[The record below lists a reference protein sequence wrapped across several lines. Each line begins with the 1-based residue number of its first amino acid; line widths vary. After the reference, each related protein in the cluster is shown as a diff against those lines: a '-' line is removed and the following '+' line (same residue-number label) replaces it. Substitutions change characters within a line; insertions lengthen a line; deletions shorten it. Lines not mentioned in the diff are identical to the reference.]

1 MRKRSKKLLEDAA
14 KRVKP
19 VAKGSKKAI
28 VSASVSV
35 AGLLTTT
42 QGLLASTLATDINA
56 VLARITEGSATIYDK
71 AMDAG
76 YLATNIGGGNHR
88 LFDGGH
94 TIAGALESVR
104 GAAPDDSIIQE
115 GLGYVQGMFRDLS
128 DLFDRRRRLMNDW
141 EAYLAGT
148 HAQRPPIIEPAE
160 HGPAGTTA
168 P

>member
-1 MRKRSKKLLEDAA
+1 MAVARFPLAYAEGCMRKRSKKLLEDAA

-19 VAKGSKKAI
+19 VARGSKKAI

-42 QGLLASTLATDINA
+42 QGLLASTLATDLNA

-104 GAAPDDSIIQE
+104 GASPYDSIIQE
-115 GLGYVQGMFRDLS
+115 GLGGYLQGMFRDLTTS
-128 DLFDRRRRLMNDW
+128 K
-141 EAYLAGT
+141 G
-148 HAQRPPIIEPAE
+148 PPVRCR
-160 HGPAGTTA
+160 
-168 P
+168 